1 MTEKL
6 AFLNFNLKTK
16 TPKKKMTRDN
26 ILIATSDSSRNLQQ
40 ELQQPQTAQRT
51 ADTTPHIDTEALS
64 ESLSDDEL
72 SMLDEFAKSPSEDEF
87 SDGEDFKMLEI
98 EGSPESQDRGSPP
111 ILRVETEGFTFSSPY
126 LNHLTAQSDLF
137 EVNE

>member
-16 TPKKKMTRDN
+16 TPKKKMTWDN

-51 ADTTPHIDTEALS
+51 EDTTPHIDTEALS

-87 SDGEDFKMLEI
+87 SDGEDFNMLERS
-98 EGSPESQDRGSPP
+98 EEHTSE
-111 ILRVETEGFTFSSPY
+111 L
-126 LNHLTAQSDLF
+126 
-137 EVNE
+137 